1 MPSNLI
7 VHEHPRMAAEALVQ
21 KRTRDFSR
29 MMCQQLRFHA
39 MNARRLLQRFDD
51 VSKQTLFNLV
61 TVGTTNSIADKKI
74 ADHSLALLVNK
85 KRIPEDA
92 SPLDGGIAG
101 KNLRIHVTQDHL
113 GGSRVVPGQ
122 DPSPHGN
129 LIFQQRSKVGG
140 REMSEIEN
148 FHSKCQISRLQS
160 KRQRLRRLQ
169 STADFSTLKL

>member
-7 VHEHPRMAAEALVQ
+7 VHEHPRMAAEALLQ
-21 KRTRDFSR
+21 KRTRDFTR
-29 MMCQQLRFHA
+29 MMRQQLRFHA
-39 MNARRLLQRFDD
+39 MDAGRLLQRFDD
-51 VSKQTLFNLV
+51 VSKQAFFNLV
-61 TVGTTNSIADKKI
+61 TVGTTGSIADKKI
-74 ADHSLALLVNK
+74 ADNSLALLVNK
-85 KRIPEDA
+85 KRVSEDA
-92 SPLDGGIAG
+92 STLARGIAG
-101 KNLRIHVTQDHL
+101 KDLRIHATQDHL

-148 FHSKCQISRLQS
+148 FHSKCRISRLQS
-160 KRQRLRRLQ
+160 KRQRLRRIQ